1 MFRNTKRN
9 TGNGRKETFRMLY
22 YNYALVRENVINNEG
37 SRWKGCNKMTEIKTE
52 RAKAERTRAV
62 ILLVITATLW
72 STSGLLI
79 KLIDWNP
86 LAITGVRS
94 IFAALLMWGY
104 TKKPRLNRSGWQ
116 WAAAFAYAGTMI
128 TFVMANKMTTSANAI
143 LLQYTAPIYVVLFAR
158 LLLGER
164 TTGLD
169 WATIVVVLAGMG
181 LFFKEELTPGAFW
194 GNVIAVVSGVFFALT
209 AVLLRKQ
216 RDGIPVE
223 SVLLGNLITAV
234 VAIPFVVNDPLPNL
248 TALLILV
255 LMGFFQIGLSYIL
268 YTIALQKVSA
278 LEGVLV
284 PLLEPLLNPI
294 WVLIF
299 TGETPGIWALVGGAI
314 VLSAVTFRS
323 FILTAREAKNRKP
336 GGEGANFAER
346 SGKML

>member
-1 MFRNTKRN
+1 MTKN
-9 TGNGRKETFRMLY
+9 
-22 YNYALVRENVINNEG
+22 
-37 SRWKGCNKMTEIKTE
+37 KTE
-52 RAKAERTRAV
+52 QSRAQRTKAVA
-62 ILLVITATLW
+62 LLVVTATLW

-94 IFAALLMWGY
+94 FFAAILMWGY
-104 TKKPRLNRSGWQ
+104 TKKPKLNRSGWQ
-116 WAAAFAYAGTMI
+116 WAAALAYAGTVI
-128 TFVMANKMTTSANAI
+128 TFVIANKMTTSANAI

-158 LLLGER
+158 LFLGER
-164 TTGLD
+164 TSGVD
-169 WATIVVVLAGMG
+169 WVTIVVVLAGMG

-194 GNVIAVVSGVFFALT
+194 GNVVAVVSGVFFALT

-234 VAIPFVVNDPLPNL
+234 VAIPYVVNDPLPNFM
-248 TALLILV
+248 ALLILA

-268 YTIALQKVSA
+268 FTIALQKVSA

-284 PLLEPLLNPI
+284 PLLEPLLNPV

-299 TGETPGIWALVGGAI
+299 TGETPGVWALVGGAI
-314 VLSAVTFRS
+314 VLCAVTFRS
-323 FILTAREAKNRKP
+323 LILTAREVKDRKP
-336 GGEGANFAER
+336 GGEAADLAER
-346 SGKML
+346 C